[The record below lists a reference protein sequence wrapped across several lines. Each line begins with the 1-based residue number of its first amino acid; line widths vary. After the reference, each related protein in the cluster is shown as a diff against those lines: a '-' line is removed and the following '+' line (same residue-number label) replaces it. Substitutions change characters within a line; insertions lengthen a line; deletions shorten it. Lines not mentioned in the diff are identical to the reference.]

1 MLDGC
6 ARCGGST
13 RGDGDASWSR
23 SISTRAARSAGRVP
37 AAAGRPLTP
46 DALAL
51 LRRMLGGGLNGVLAE
66 PPGAAAHEVEHL
78 GIRALEHHVE
88 RRLRST
94 ALL

>member
-1 MLDGC
+1 MPAVR
-6 ARCGGST
+6 AR
-13 RGDGDASWSR
+13 RR
-23 SISTRAARSAGRVP
+23 P
-37 AAAGRPLTP
+37 AAHAPTRST
-46 DALAL
+46 L

-66 PPGAAAHEVEHL
+66 ATTPATHEVEHL